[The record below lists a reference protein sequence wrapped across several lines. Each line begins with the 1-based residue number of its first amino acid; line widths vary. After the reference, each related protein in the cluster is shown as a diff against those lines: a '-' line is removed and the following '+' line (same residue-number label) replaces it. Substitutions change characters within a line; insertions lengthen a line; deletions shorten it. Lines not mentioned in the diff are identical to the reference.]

1 MPPPGDLRS
10 PRGWTEGRASGLPVP
25 SKPAAP
31 PVSYEVACKGWSPAN
46 PGVSSPDD
54 SHRRS
59 IVADDKNEESVQP
72 EAEVDGVEVEV
83 EVEEVKED
91 AEEGSEET
99 REEYSV
105 CGEDLLTRVKELV
118 REGNIRRITIRS
130 DEGNTLIEIPLAI
143 GVVGAMLLP
152 VWAAVGAIAA
162 LVTNCT
168 IAVERRED

>member
-1 MPPPGDLRS
+1 VTD
-10 PRGWTEGRASGLPVP
+10 EQ
-25 SKPAAP
+25 K
-31 PVSYEVACKGWSPAN
+31 E
-46 PGVSSPDD
+46 
-54 SHRRS
+54 
-59 IVADDKNEESVQP
+59 ADGQP

-83 EVEEVKED
+83 EIEEPKED
-91 AEEGSEET
+91 AGDDDQESS
-99 REEYSV
+99 EEYSV
-105 CGEDLLTRVKELV
+105 RGDDLLSRIKELV